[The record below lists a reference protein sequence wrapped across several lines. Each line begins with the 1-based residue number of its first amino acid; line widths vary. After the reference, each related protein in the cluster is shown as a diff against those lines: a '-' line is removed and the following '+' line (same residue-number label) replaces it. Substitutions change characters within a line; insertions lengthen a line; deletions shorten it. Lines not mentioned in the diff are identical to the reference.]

1 MQVWWSNPRLAGAPR
16 KTIGSATVWLRK
28 TEVPMAIYESIALW
42 SSLGL
47 LVWLCWMS
55 LNVYEKLA
63 RLQDKVSRLTEKLER
78 LLDQQH

>member
-1 MQVWWSNPRLAGAPR
+1 
-16 KTIGSATVWLRK
+16 
-28 TEVPMAIYESIALW
+28 MAIYESIALW